1 MFDLF
6 RSRDKMVRIL
16 LGALLLIVALSML
29 TYLIPTYDT
38 GTSDASGQVVAEVGK
53 EVITVPDVQK
63 LIQGNM
69 RQRQLPA
76 ELLPTFIPQMV
87 QDLITER
94 ALAYEA
100 QRLGFQVT
108 DADLRDAIKQT
119 IPSLFPDGNF
129 VGRDAYAAMLAQQN
143 VSIEDFE
150 NDLRRQLLVTR
161 LRNIALEGM
170 IVSPQEV
177 EQAFKKK
184 NARIVVQ
191 YVKLP
196 RDKYRSEAEPTLK
209 EMQDYY
215 SANKMSYQ
223 KPERKNLLLLVADQN
238 KLEQTINPTDAE
250 LQRIYDQNKDAYR
263 VPERVDVRHILLR
276 TNGKDPAEDAKV
288 KAKAED
294 IEKQL
299 KAGANFADM
308 AKKYSEDPGAA
319 QTGGE
324 YKGVTRGQMVP
335 EFEQAAFSLKP
346 GTISDPVK
354 TTYGYHIL
362 QVEKHEDARL
372 RPFEEVKNEIAANLK
387 KQRASD
393 EMQQIADRAQTAL
406 RQDPANPEKVAAQF
420 NMQVVKADGVEPG
433 KPVPEVGTSNDFDQS
448 LLGLKKG
455 DISQPV
461 ALPGNKIVIAEVMD
475 IIPPQP
481 AAFDEVKDQIK
492 GTIEGTRY
500 RTALEKHGQELL
512 DKTKSMGGDLE
523 KAAKSMGLE
532 AKTSNPVAPTDTIEG
547 LGSAT
552 VFGDAFSRPQG
563 SLFGPFSIADGMVI
577 GKIVQQVPPDMSKLA
592 EQRASLID
600 DIKNDRAR
608 DRNAVFEA
616 GVRDA
621 LIKEKKIKVYQDV
634 ISRVVNDYIN
644 QNKG

>member
-29 TYLIPTYDT
+29 TYLVPTYDT
-38 GTSDASGQVVAEVGK
+38 GTSTGTGQVVAEVGK
-53 EVITVPDVQK
+53 DVITVPDVQRV
-63 LIQGNM
+63 IQGNL
-69 RQRQLPA
+69 RQRQLPT

-87 QDLITER
+87 QELITER

-108 DADLRDAIKQT
+108 DADVRDAIKQS

-129 VGRDAYAAMLAQQN
+129 VGRDAYSAMLAQQN
-143 VSIEDFE
+143 MTIEDFE
-150 NDLRRQLLVTR
+150 TDLRRQLLVTR

-170 IVSPQEV
+170 VVSPKEV
-177 EQAFKKK
+177 EQAYKKK
-184 NARIVVQ
+184 NEKVVVQ
-191 YVKLP
+191 YVKLS
-196 RDKYRSEAEPTLK
+196 RDKYKAEIEPTPA
-209 EMQDYY
+209 EIQAYY
-215 SANKMSYQ
+215 NSNKSAYQ
-223 KPERKNLLLLVADQN
+223 KPERKDLVLLVADQS
-238 KLEQTINPTDAE
+238 KLEQTITPTDAE
-250 LQRIYDQNKDAYR
+250 LRRIYDQNKDQYR
-263 VPERVDVRHILLR
+263 VPERVDVRHILLK
-276 TNGKDPAEDAKV
+276 TTGKDPAEDAKV

-346 GTISDPVK
+346 GQISDPVK
-354 TTYGYHIL
+354 TTYGYHVL
-362 QVEKHEDARL
+362 EVEKHDEARL
-372 RPFEEVKNEIAANLK
+372 KPFEEAKDEIAANLK
-387 KQRASD
+387 KQRAND
-393 EMQQIADRAQTAL
+393 QMQQIADRAQADL
-406 RQDPANPEKVAAQF
+406 KKDPAHPEKVAAEF
-420 NMQVVKADGVEPG
+420 NMQLVKADGVQPG
-433 KPVPEVGTSNDFDQS
+433 KPVPDVGTSSDFDQS

-461 ALPGNKIVIAEVMD
+461 ALPGNKIVLAEVMD

-481 AAFDEVKDQIK
+481 APFDEVKDQIK
-492 GTIEGTRY
+492 STIEGNRTQ
-500 RTALEKHGQELL
+500 TALEKHGQELL
-512 DKTKSMGGDLE
+512 DKAKSMGGDLE

-532 AKTSNPVAPTDTIEG
+532 AKTSNPVGPTDTVEG

-552 VFGDAFSRPQG
+552 VFGDAFQRPQG
-563 SLFGPFSIADGMVI
+563 SLFGPFAEADGMVV
-577 GKIVQQVPPDMSKLA
+577 GKIVQHAPLDMSKLA

-608 DRNAVFEA
+608 DRNALFEA
-616 GVRDA
+616 GVREA
-621 LIKEKKIKVYQDV
+621 LIKDKKIKIYQDV
-634 ISRVVNDYIN
+634 ITKLVSDYVN